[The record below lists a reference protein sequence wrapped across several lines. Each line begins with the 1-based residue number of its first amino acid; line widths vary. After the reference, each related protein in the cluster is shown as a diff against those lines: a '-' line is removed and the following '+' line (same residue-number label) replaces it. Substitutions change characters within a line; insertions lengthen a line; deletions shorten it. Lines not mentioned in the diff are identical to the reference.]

1 VLLLAT
7 RALGVFQDAGGLA
20 QVLCLAIAQVVRQVS
35 WVCYSEWMSMSMCMY
50 VYVYVY
56 GGLATYMCRV
66 CVVASHH
73 LCAHASCAHM
83 YRV

>member
-1 VLLLAT
+1 MLLLAT

-35 WVCYSEWMSMSMCMY
+35 CVCYSEWMWMCMCMY

-56 GGLATYMCRV
+56 VYGDSAKSMCGV
-66 CVVASHH
+66 CVVA
-73 LCAHASCAHM
+73 
-83 YRV
+83 